1 MVGVIPFITNCPQPY
16 SIHKTSGILAAY
28 SRRRLGGAPL
38 NLKFGRPIYVIVLFV
53 VSSIYMGVFFLPLL
67 YSLAFPNADIEQV
80 VAALK
85 EGGIAS
91 MDAEAVV
98 EQAKVALGP
107 LTKAI
112 QVGWGY
118 DASKQYHL
126 AGSHE
131 QSTITATTYIYL
143 AWFAKAPKAIVMG
156 VTLYENDAGQK
167 AYRISQLS
175 GMLLVRQLAIPLSL
189 FTVSVFLML
198 SKSKASK
205 E

>member
-1 MVGVIPFITNCPQPY
+1 M
-16 SIHKTSGILAAY
+16 
-28 SRRRLGGAPL
+28 
-38 NLKFGRPIYVIVLFV
+38 NLKSGPPIYVIILFV
-53 VSSIYMGVFFLPLL
+53 VSSIYMGVFLLPVL
-67 YSLAFPNADIEQV
+67 YSLVFPNADIEQV
-80 VAALK
+80 VSALK

-118 DASKQYHL
+118 NASKQYHL

-131 QSTITATTYIYL
+131 QSTITATSYIYL
-143 AWFAKAPKAIVMG
+143 AWFAKPPSPIVIG

-175 GMLLVRQLAIPLSL
+175 GALLARQVAIPLFL
-189 FTVSVFLML
+189 FVVSVFLMF

-205 E
+205 EYQDGEHTKP